1 VTGHPDVLNGLAG
14 VELAT
19 DRPCQHTEGDLL
31 DKPGN
36 PDLLRSGIVIA
47 GHRKDQIPHGVI
59 TGRAWLC
66 PHRLSRR
73 GHRVRKM
80 LVTQC
85 VSARVGHEVR
95 HCRRRI
101 ATTPTARRWY
111 WVRTG

>member
-47 GHRKDQIPHGVI
+47 GHRKD
-59 TGRAWLC
+59 
-66 PHRLSRR
+66 
-73 GHRVRKM
+73 
-80 LVTQC
+80 
-85 VSARVGHEVR
+85 
-95 HCRRRI
+95 
-101 ATTPTARRWY
+101 
-111 WVRTG
+111 